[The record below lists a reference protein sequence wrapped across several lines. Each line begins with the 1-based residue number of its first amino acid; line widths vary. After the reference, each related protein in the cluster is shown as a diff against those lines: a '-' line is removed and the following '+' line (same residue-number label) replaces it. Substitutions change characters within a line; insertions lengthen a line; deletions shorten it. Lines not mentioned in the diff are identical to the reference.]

1 MRKLLSLLL
10 ALSLLLPCLILAEET
25 APTLSIA
32 PLTETLRPGK
42 AVLLTFTVPQDGL
55 VDLRVLDAEGA
66 EVSVAVLSLSVTRGE
81 NQLWWN
87 GTRDGVPVSPGAYRL
102 VLTQEEQ
109 SAETPIIVGELAP
122 YLTGIE
128 PSTTTVTP
136 DTPLQVNFYAS
147 CAGRLTTGLR
157 TGNEWRQLAS
167 WQIEE
172 GANALLW
179 SDDANAFDGD
189 ALFTI
194 MLTDSEGFASNE
206 EQIAIHLSGFVSD
219 DETLV
224 VDLTVGE
231 PTAVPANVDALLDD
245 NLPLLADVEVTA
257 TPAPEAIDQNIFTPS
272 YGSPYAGQD
281 TSMNY
286 WTLPMDITDEAAVWE
301 MLMQPVTVLDDGGK
315 TSGQHKR
322 QIIIRAEPDA
332 DSKGVGVVTNLTQ
345 SVHVLEQ
352 GEEWTL
358 VECYSSSFYDSAV
371 KAWNMLVQGYVPTK
385 YLKTVTPNQTMGIVV
400 DKLTQRL
407 YIFKDGS
414 LYDTLLCSTGLA
426 NASQPY
432 NETRSGEF
440 LLQNPA
446 VGGWQDGNMYCDMGI
461 RFNGGDILHQVPAR
475 VNADGSKNY
484 SSYTAD
490 LGTKA
495 SHGCIR
501 VQRQRTPKGTNM
513 QWIWNNRAD
522 EMKLVIWEDWQG
534 RQIAYPDDD
543 LTLYYNPNG
552 GQMYHTAETCY
563 SAVGKTFTPFTYGE
577 LDSEDYAKLT
587 RCTYCTPP
595 LRKAE
600 IDAIN
605 KVYAPGGDHDP
616 VMTAAREALT
626 SE

>member
-1 MRKLLSLLL
+1 MRKYLSLLL
-10 ALSLLLPCLILAEET
+10 VLTLLLPVLALGEART
-25 APTLSIA
+25 DTLSVS
-32 PLTETLRPGK
+32 PVTGELRPGK
-42 AVLLTFTVPQDGL
+42 AVLLTFTVPRDGL
-55 VDLRVLDAEGA
+55 VDLRLLDDADNRVSVVVLDLT
-66 EVSVAVLSLSVTRGE
+66 VQQGE
-81 NQLWWN
+81 NRVWWN
-87 GTRDGVPVSPGAYRL
+87 GTYEGVPVAPGRYRL
-102 VLTQEEQ
+102 VLYQDGVT
-109 SAETPIIVGELAP
+109 AETPVIVGAVAP

-128 PSTTTVTP
+128 VSGATVTP
-136 DTPLQVNFYAS
+136 ETPLTVSFYAS
-147 CAGRLTTGLR
+147 CAGRITTGLR
-157 TGNEWRQLAS
+157 TGSEWRQLAS
-167 WQIEE
+167 WQIEA
-172 GANALLW
+172 GQNTLTW
-179 SDDANAFDGD
+179 SDANTFDGE
-189 ALFTI
+189 ALFTL
-194 MLTDSEGFASNE
+194 MLTDAEGYASNE
-206 EQIAIHLSGFVSD
+206 EQLPITLSGFVAE

-224 VDLTVGE
+224 MDMVEME
-231 PTAVPANVDALLDD
+231 PTAVPANAEELE
-245 NLPLLADVEVTA
+245 LLAPETGA
-257 TPAPEAIDQNIFTPS
+257 AEPTPAPTEAPDLSDQRVFTPS
-272 YGSPYAGQD
+272 FGSPYTGLD
-281 TSMNY
+281 TAMNY

-315 TSGQHKR
+315 TADQHKR
-322 QIIIRAEPDA
+322 QIIIRAEPSA
-332 DSKGVGVVTNLTQ
+332 DSEGVGVVTNLTQ

-358 VECYSSSFYDSAV
+358 IECYSSSFYDSAV

-385 YLKTVTPNQTMGIVV
+385 YLKTVKPNQTMGLVV

-407 YIFKDGS
+407 YIFKDGG

-461 RFNGGDILHQVPAR
+461 RFNGGDLLHQVPAR
-475 VNADGSKNY
+475 VNADGTKNY
-484 SSYTAD
+484 SSYTAA

-501 VQRQRTPKGTNM
+501 VQRQRTPLGTNM

-534 RQIAYPDDD
+534 RQIPYPEDD
-543 LTLYYNPNG
+543 LVLYYNPKN

-563 SAVGKTFTPFTYGE
+563 SATGKTFTPFTYGE
-577 LDSEDYAKLT
+577 LDTGDFAKLT

-605 KVYAPGGDHDP
+605 EVYAPGGDHDP
-616 VMTAAREALT
+616 VMTAAREALKGD
-626 SE
+626 